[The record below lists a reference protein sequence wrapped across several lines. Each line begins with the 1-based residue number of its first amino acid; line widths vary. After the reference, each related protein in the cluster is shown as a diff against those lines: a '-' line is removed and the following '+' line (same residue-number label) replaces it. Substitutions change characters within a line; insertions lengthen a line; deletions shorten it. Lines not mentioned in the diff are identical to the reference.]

1 MTILVRPA
9 ELADARGIA
18 EVHVQGWRET
28 YAHLV
33 PAEAL
38 DRMSVDQRE
47 LRWREWLVDER
58 TSTWVAL
65 DGDRVVGFSWSGP
78 SQDADTVRELE
89 LWAIYVLAS
98 SHGTGV
104 GQQLIEAAI
113 GDAPA
118 SLWVADD
125 NPRAR
130 AFYARNGF
138 LPDGTTKVGPVAGT
152 DILETRL
159 VR

>member
-1 MTILVRPA
+1 MTIEVRRAAP
-9 ELADARGIA
+9 ADAPGIA
-18 EVHVQGWRET
+18 QVHVQGWQEA

-33 PAEAL
+33 PADAL
-38 DRMSVDQRE
+38 ARLDVKRYE
-47 LRWREWLVDER
+47 LRWRELLETAKPNLWIAVD
-58 TSTWVAL
+58 A
-65 DGDRVVGFSWSGP
+65 DRVVGFARTAPSRDSDGP
-78 SQDADTVRELE
+78 RDLE
-89 LWAIYVLAS
+89 LSEIYVLE
-98 SHGTGV
+98 SHHGSGTA
-104 GQQLIEAAI
+104 QRLMDAAL

-138 LPDGTTKVGPVAGT
+138 QPDGVTKTEPLAGT
-152 DILETRL
+152 DILEARL